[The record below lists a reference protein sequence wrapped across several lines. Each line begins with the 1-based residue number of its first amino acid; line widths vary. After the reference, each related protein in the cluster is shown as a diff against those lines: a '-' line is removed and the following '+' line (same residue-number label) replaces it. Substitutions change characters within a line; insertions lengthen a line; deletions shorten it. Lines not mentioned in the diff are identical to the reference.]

1 MDDEFIYGLN
11 TCKLN
16 IDNTKSE
23 SDTESDTESEYDD
36 NNDNRLDEKIIIFN
50 KKDGRKFNSDKLTPE
65 EEQIIIF
72 NKKDGRKLILK
83 EEKAI
88 VFNKD
93 SSFFFKESEFVDID
107 LILKNRQN
115 IIESRPSIGCN
126 NNLFDTD
133 NVTEYNI
140 KDFNNNKINNTSYN
154 KENFIKLKKEKKYD
168 YPDRN
173 FCNINVSGTW
183 RKTNSINSSG
193 TPVNTNSSGT
203 YNDYNISELIAIDND
218 EGLEKIDFNFL
229 NNILNIPNEEIFNV
243 FDYKSIQNDIV
254 LKDEMNAQ
262 SNVKEGFTNGG
273 YNNKTI
279 LSITILLLLLIFICK
294 NKILQVIVFILI
306 IVFIIYSNKDNI
318 EQFITTNKRPVPDWI
333 RDPDAAPLINKT
345 DLQKYVIKYKNY
357 SYDFEKYFKKLK
369 KFKKYNKYDYNTGI
383 VFFNAFIRDLE
394 IYNKIYCSNFSNY
407 LNYAYMKLFIDTAFD
422 YLKQSIKHFKYISLS
437 IDNSSIDDNNILNN
451 VFDVYP
457 LEQQLYKILGDIY
470 SIGFNIIYIIGRE
483 NNYILKFD
491 RKYLNIFS
499 NYIFLNGPASFME
512 ETV

>member
-23 SDTESDTESEYDD
+23 SDTDTESDTESEYDD

-88 VFNKD
+88 VFNKN
-93 SSFFFKESEFVDID
+93 SSFFFKEKIKESEFVDID

-140 KDFNNNKINNTSYN
+140 KDFNNNKINNTSNN
-154 KENFIKLKKEKKYD
+154 KENYIKLKKEKKYD
-168 YPDRN
+168 YPDRK
-173 FCNINVSGTW
+173 FCNINVSGTS

-218 EGLEKIDFNFL
+218 EGLEKIDF
-229 NNILNIPNEEIFNV
+229 
-243 FDYKSIQNDIV
+243 S
-254 LKDEMNAQ
+254 
-262 SNVKEGFTNGG
+262 
-273 YNNKTI
+273 
-279 LSITILLLLLIFICK
+279 
-294 NKILQVIVFILI
+294 
-306 IVFIIYSNKDNI
+306 
-318 EQFITTNKRPVPDWI
+318 
-333 RDPDAAPLINKT
+333 
-345 DLQKYVIKYKNY
+345 
-357 SYDFEKYFKKLK
+357 LK
-369 KFKKYNKYDYNTGI
+369 KG
-383 VFFNAFIRDLE
+383 
-394 IYNKIYCSNFSNY
+394 
-407 LNYAYMKLFIDTAFD
+407 
-422 YLKQSIKHFKYISLS
+422 
-437 IDNSSIDDNNILNN
+437 
-451 VFDVYP
+451 
-457 LEQQLYKILGDIY
+457 
-470 SIGFNIIYIIGRE
+470 
-483 NNYILKFD
+483 
-491 RKYLNIFS
+491 
-499 NYIFLNGPASFME
+499 
-512 ETV
+512 